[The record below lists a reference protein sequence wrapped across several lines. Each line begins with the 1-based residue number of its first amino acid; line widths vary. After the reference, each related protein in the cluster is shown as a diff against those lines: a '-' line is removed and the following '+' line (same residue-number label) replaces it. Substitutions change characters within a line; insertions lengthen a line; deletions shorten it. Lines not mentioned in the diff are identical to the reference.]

1 MSYLDSLSARDA
13 ANRQKNI
20 ERQKI
25 RDMHISNGDS
35 IPFGYQKSN
44 DLQVSPQTSS
54 WKQDYSDSLNIGKG
68 PLTQWAMDSQ
78 QAPKRDNN
86 GQLIPMRPAPVPPGG
101 ILAQDDAPSG
111 PVPPENGILSGQMTQ
126 YEMDQIDADIAAQ
139 TEQEEVVPEPILAAP
154 GGPSHTMPDGTQMP
168 GAEHPKTPGLP
179 GYEMSFGEKMG
190 RYGGNI
196 MSAGSKG
203 GMAQV
208 GAMGTTVGEIKNI
221 ERDQTRMMREDELAR
236 EQANARKVPNA
247 AALEK
252 QAEIENMYD
261 TQVKYDQAIQDFIKY
276 GDSVTGLLD
285 STVQSAKDSQGI
297 GNGDPEREAFR
308 YRIKDIIIS
317 DTLLQTAKTSGAIS
331 DKEMA
336 LFKSGVPKMTD
347 QESVWIAWLTKRSAY
362 LKQINQ
368 RISDGVQISATAEIG
383 FTGYVPTSPSGQ
395 SATAPSALTQAQ
407 TDAMTNNIK

>member
-1 MSYLDSLSARDA
+1 MSYLDSLAERDA

-25 RDMHISNGDS
+25 RDFHISNGDS

-54 WKQDYSDSLNIGKG
+54 WKQDYSDSLNIGNG

-101 ILAQDDAPSG
+101 ILAQDDAPRG
-111 PVPPENGILSGQMTQ
+111 PVPPENGILTQ
-126 YEMDQIDADIAAQ
+126 KDIDADTDKQ
-139 TEQEEVVPEPILAAP
+139 TEQKKVVPEPILAAP

-236 EQANARKVPNA
+236 EQLNVKKVPNA
-247 AALEK
+247 AALER
-252 QAEIENMYD
+252 QAEIQNMYD
-261 TQVKYDQAIQDFIKY
+261 TQVKYDRAIQDFIKY
-276 GDSVTGLLD
+276 GDTVTGPLD
-285 STVQSAKDSQGI
+285 STKQSFQDSQGI
-297 GNGDPEREAFR
+297 GKGDPEREAFR

-383 FTGYVPTSPSGQ
+383 FTGYASPSPSGQ
-395 SATAPSALTQAQ
+395 SGTAPSALTQAQ

>member
-1 MSYLDSLSARDA
+1 MSMFSPPGYIDPYAQYALQQQRNKTRNNGPYVPPNYVNKVNPTNPILTMPGSYVDPNGTTHWPAQGGPQPVVTAPGALSDEP
-13 ANRQKNI
+13 KV
-20 ERQKI
+20 
-25 RDMHISNGDS
+25 
-35 IPFGYQKSN
+35 IPEEVPVAGN
-44 DLQVSPQTSS
+44 P
-54 WKQDYSDSLNIGKG
+54 I
-68 PLTQWAMDSQ
+68 LTQNNEE
-78 QAPKRDNN
+78 PKT
-86 GQLIPMRPAPVPPGG
+86 PGV
-101 ILAQDDAPSG
+101 LA
-111 PVPPENGILSGQMTQ
+111 
-126 YEMDQIDADIAAQ
+126 
-139 TEQEEVVPEPILAAP
+139 EPT
-154 GGPSHTMPDGTQMP
+154 HTMPDGTQMP

-252 QAEIENMYD
+252 QAEIQNMYD

-285 STVQSAKDSQGI
+285 STVQSAKDSQGVF
-297 GNGDPEREAFR
+297 GGDPEREAFR

-395 SATAPSALTQAQ
+395 SATAPSALTQDQ
-407 TDAMTNNIK
+407 TDAMANNIK

>member
-1 MSYLDSLSARDA
+1 MGYLKDLAAREEQKRLQNIKRQEVRDDHIANGRQIPWSYQTAQDFTVP
-13 ANRQKNI
+13 NTT
-20 ERQKI
+20 
-25 RDMHISNGDS
+25 
-35 IPFGYQKSN
+35 
-44 DLQVSPQTSS
+44 SP
-54 WKQDYSDSLNIGKG
+54 WKQEYSDRLQAVVGSG
-68 PLTQWAMDSQ
+68 PLTQWSMDSQ
-78 QAPKRDNN
+78 NIQEQRDPNT
-86 GQLIPMRPAPVPPGG
+86 GQIVPMGPAPILTRGAAPQTAPQTAPILESAPEVENTAPPPLDQGAPAPA
-101 ILAQDDAPSG
+101 LDAATEVASG
-111 PVPPENGILSGQMTQ
+111 PAEDDENQPFQ
-126 YEMDQIDADIAAQ
+126 
-139 TEQEEVVPEPILAAP
+139 
-154 GGPSHTMPDGTQMP
+154 
-168 GAEHPKTPGLP
+168 
-179 GYEMSFGEKMG
+179 MSFAEKMG

-196 MSAGSKG
+196 MNAEG

-208 GAMGTTVGEIKNI
+208 GAMGSTTAEIYEAERAQNQQI
-221 ERDQTRMMREDELAR
+221 EENEVAR
-236 EQANARKVPNA
+236 LTKPGTAS
-247 AALEK
+247 AALQK

-368 RISDGVQISATAEIG
+368 RIANGVQVSATANIG
-383 FTGYVPTSPSGQ
+383 FTGYTPASPSGQ
-395 SATAPSALTQAQ
+395 SGTAPSALTQAQ